1 MRKSLV
7 AVAALLIAAPVA
19 ALAGDGNNQPNSPS
33 STGPSA
39 PGGFLTVSPPGL
51 ANNPHGPPTVPL
63 VFTAGGQ
70 PVGHCP
76 NPNGGNGVA
85 QCRPASP

>member
-1 MRKSLV
+1 MLKSLV
-7 AVAALLIAAPVA
+7 VVAALVVAAPAVVLA
-19 ALAGDGNNQPNSPS
+19 ADSNNQGNSQS
-33 STGPSA
+33 SNGPSA

-51 ANNPHGPPTVPL
+51 SNNPHGPPTVPL
-63 VFTAGGQ
+63 VFTTGGQ
-70 PVGHCP
+70 PVGNCP